1 MNPVVPCLQI
11 AKLLLGELLTDQKA
25 ADWRTA
31 DRLKTAVGGTA
42 AGGNTA
48 LPGRKIGSLQ
58 KIEKSREK
66 KMNREI
72 KRDNYAFYALA

>member
-25 ADWRTA
+25 ADWRTS

-42 AGGNTA
+42 EGGNTA

-66 KMNREI
+66 KINREI
-72 KRDNYAFYALA
+72 KRDNCAFYALA